1 MQLRFQISFDT
12 TKGLEVRI
20 STHYVC
26 LTHNLTSLPNYL
38 VYQFVGHK
46 IQILRTKRRAKT
58 QYALACKFDGHRI

>member
-46 IQILRTKRRAKT
+46 IQILRTKRRKKCLLIL
-58 QYALACKFDGHRI
+58 QKSF